1 MSLPRLLAGAHA
13 DRPLSLAEHLA
24 LHGQSPRGGSQL
36 IERVE
41 HAGLR
46 GRGGASFP
54 AAVKLRSV
62 AKRRGPRALL
72 VNAAEGDP
80 MSAKDR
86 VLLELVPHLVLDG
99 ALAAAAAIG
108 AGPVVVAIPDDA
120 AAARSA
126 LETALRE
133 RGGVRAVSI
142 ADVPVAY
149 LAGEETALIAFLD
162 GRPLRPTTA
171 PPRPFERGL
180 RRRPTLVQNPETL
193 AHIALIDRHG
203 PAWFR
208 QVGTRDHPGSALI
221 TVTGAV
227 GLPGVQEIAC
237 GATLSSVLAAAGGS
251 PEPLRAVLV
260 GGCHGVWIAGD
271 ELETVTLDDVGL
283 AEPRRR
289 PRRGRHRRARPIG
302 VPRAGARPRDR
313 LPRRAERGPV
323 RTVQQRPAGDRG
335 APHRGGRR
343 ASAPGRTSPAGA
355 LEPGSPRAWRLPPA
369 RRRGARPPQ
378 RDARLRPRARRPR
391 ARPVPRLP
399 AGADAGAAVNPHL
412 HIDPIACDG
421 RGLCAELFPEWIAL
435 DDWGYPIVDHGP
447 IPEQLLVHA
456 RRAVEACPKLA
467 LTLKD
472 DDSLRHPRKP

>member
-54 AAVKLRSV
+54 TAVKLRSV

-133 RGGVRAVSI
+133 RGGMRAVSVV
-142 ADVPVAY
+142 DVPVAY

-208 QVGTRDHPGSALI
+208 EVGTRDHPGSALI

-283 AEPRRR
+283 ADHGGGLGAGVIVALGQSACPARELAHAIGYLAEQSAGQCGPCSNGLPAIAELLTAAIAGRALPGAHRQLER
-289 PRRGRHRRARPIG
+289 WSRDLPGRGACHLPD
-302 VPRAGARPRDR
+302 GAVRVLRSGMR
-313 LPRRAERGPV
+313 VFAHELAAHERGPC
-323 RTVQQRPAGDRG
+323 RAC
-335 APHRGGRR
+335 RR
-343 ASAPGRTSPAGA
+343 APT
-355 LEPGSPRAWRLPPA
+355 
-369 RRRGARPPQ
+369 
-378 RDARLRPRARRPR
+378 
-391 ARPVPRLP
+391 
-399 AGADAGAAVNPHL
+399 
-412 HIDPIACDG
+412 
-421 RGLCAELFPEWIAL
+421 
-435 DDWGYPIVDHGP
+435 
-447 IPEQLLVHA
+447 
-456 RRAVEACPKLA
+456 LA
-467 LTLKD
+467 L
-472 DDSLRHPRKP
+472 P